1 MKMTRRY
8 FLQAS
13 GLAAA
18 YCGLAPSL
26 SLGNA
31 ALPDDKLKQVTRK
44 KTLVTIFLRG
54 GMDGLNFVVPFGD
67 PQYYAMRGSI
77 AVPAPGMGSAN
88 LRTGNA
94 LDLDG
99 FFGLHPNAAPLM
111 PLFKSGQAAALQAV
125 GYSRNT
131 RSHFEEQDT
140 WETGMIGN
148 TIASDGWLNRHLVT
162 SKGNG
167 VIRAVA
173 LGDTLPRILRGQAS
187 AFAVRGITD
196 LAMPGGALPPEAQAV
211 MGAALEH
218 AYKVDPKAAQPHAR
232 QLLAD
237 SAMTTMEGIEQIK
250 KVTATPYKPK
260 AVYPKGKFGKQ
271 LEDVARLI
279 KADIGLE
286 VAEIDYGGWDTHQ
299 NQLNS
304 YGNLVQGLADGIA
317 AFCKDLE
324 DRLDDVLVL
333 TLSDFGRT
341 AAENG
346 TGGTDHGW
354 ANCMLA
360 IGGPAR
366 KATGGSLKPV
376 LGTWPGL
383 AREKLYE
390 KRDLAHTTDFRDV
403 LGEVVSVHLGN
414 DNLKTVLPGHTFKPV
429 GLVSV

>member
-18 YCGLAPSL
+18 YCGFAPHL
-26 SLGNA
+26 SLGHA
-31 ALPDDKLKQVTRK
+31 ALPENQIAPVTRK

-54 GMDGLNFVVPFGD
+54 GMDGLNFIVPFGD
-67 PQYYAMRGSI
+67 PNYYALRGTI
-77 AVPAPGMGSAN
+77 AVPQPGTSGGGLKTGS
-88 LRTGNA
+88 A

-99 FFGLHPNAAPLM
+99 FFGLHPSASSLM
-111 PLFKSGQAAALQAV
+111 PLFKSGKAAALQAV
-125 GYSRNT
+125 GYDRNT

-167 VIRAVA
+167 IIRAVA

-196 LAMPGGALPPEAQAV
+196 LAMPGGLPPEAQKV

-218 AYKVDPKAAQPHAR
+218 AYKVDPKSAQPHAR

-237 SAMTTMEGIEQIK
+237 SATTTMEGIEQIK
-250 KVTATPYKPK
+250 KVTQREYKPA
-260 AVYPKGKFGKQ
+260 AVYPKSKLGKQ

-299 NQLNS
+299 NELAS
-304 YGNLVQGLADGIA
+304 YGNLVQGLAEAVA
-317 AFCKDLE
+317 AFCQDLE
-324 DRLDDVLVL
+324 NHLDDVLLL

-376 LGTWPGL
+376 LGKWPTL

-414 DNLKTVLPGHTFKPV
+414 NNLKSVLPGHTFKPV
-429 GLVSV
+429 GLVAA